1 MNIDSTQYTAWNS
14 EKQQSFENRL
24 GRLTASAGL
33 PFSWVDNPEWLAFV
47 DEFVPAARSPGRQT
61 LSRRIIPKL
70 VKDLRGQ
77 VKNKVCGQNAT
88 IQADGW
94 TGENHHHLIAFMVT
108 VNNKASVI

>member
-1 MNIDSTQYTAWNS
+1 MVWTS
-14 EKQQSFENRL
+14 EKQRSFENRL

-33 PFSWVDNPEWLAFV
+33 PFSWVNNPEWLAFL
-47 DEFVPAARSPGRQT
+47 DEFIPAAVSPGRQT

-70 VKDLRGQ
+70 VEELRTQ
-77 VKNKVCGQNAT
+77 VKKEVNGRNAT

-108 VNNKASVI
+108 VNSKAGG